1 MRRKTIVCLLL
12 LLLPG
17 IGVKAQQL
25 GTVSGRVMDPAG
37 VPLAGAQVEIAGTG
51 LGGLSNQSGI
61 YTLTRVPTGN
71 AVVQVTLLGYG
82 SATQAVT
89 VTANEVTMAD
99 FTLSVEAIELE
110 GIVAVGYGTQRKIN
124 LTGAVASVDAVEMTK
139 QPVPTVTHALQGLSP
154 GLQLLDGGDRPGRYE
169 MDLLIRGQGT
179 LGRGDDAGDKAA
191 ARPLVL
197 IDGLEGDM
205 NTVDLDDIESISVLK
220 DASSAAIYGSRAA
233 NGVILITTKRGSA
246 LTRPQITYSGSVG
259 MQDITAW
266 PDRVDTETHMRLA
279 NVARENLRTWCMDGR
294 DPGTPVDR
302 CASTYPDRYSQEYIQ
317 NTLAG
322 TDPDNYPDNEWVDL
336 MFNRSAF
343 QDHTV
348 RVSGGNQAARYA
360 LSLNFMDDQ
369 GLMPNTGANRHGVRL
384 NTDFQASDRVSAG
397 LDVAGSRRWDIIPT
411 ENWASTFYLIHDTP
425 PTKAARFLDGSYG
438 LNLFGRSP
446 LASAEISGDE
456 QRIFWQ
462 STVTGRLNYDLVPGW
477 AEVQTLASVG
487 YNTMD
492 WEQFRTNPDF
502 IDAYP
507 TTGYNWGPNRAERRT
522 NSSLQTTLRALVDFG
537 HTFQNTHDVSG
548 VVGYEQIS
556 SDFEEFRAW
565 RDNFYSNDLRQ
576 LDLGNEAND
585 GTRGYGSEWAL
596 RSAFGRVNYSY
607 LGRYLLEANARY
619 DGSSRFAKGNRFG
632 FFPSVSAGWRI
643 SEESFFD
650 VGWIDE
656 LKLRASWGQLGNQ
669 DVPLYSYYSSIQVDI
684 PYYLGDAVGPVGTGG
699 AATDLPNRDLSW
711 ETTTVTDFGFDAA
724 FLQGR
729 LSLAGDVYTR
739 RTEDILLQVPIPD
752 LVGLDAPYVN
762 AGVVENKGWELALGW
777 QSALAEV
784 DYSVDFNVS
793 DNKNEVLDL
802 YGTGPYINGEN
813 VVMVGAPINSWFGW
827 EAEGLFQSYD
837 EIESHA
843 QPAGQITRVGDVVFK
858 DQNDDGIINDEDRVV
873 IGDPN
878 PRYMFGLNLNAR
890 WRSWDVGA
898 FFQGVGKRDQ
908 YLALGF
914 IQGPVWENYTSEWHK
929 DYWTPENPDARMP
942 AYHANDNRNYYAVNS
957 WWVLD
962 GKFVKLRNVQLGY
975 TLPVDLAQRVG
986 VDNMRVY
993 VTAKNLWQWSNLGI
1007 DLDPEYPWVRAD
1019 YYPQTKVFSIGT
1031 DISF

>member
-1 MRRKTIVCLLL
+1 
-12 LLLPG
+12 
-17 IGVKAQQL
+17 
-25 GTVSGRVMDPAG
+25 
-37 VPLAGAQVEIAGTG
+37 
-51 LGGLSNQSGI
+51 
-61 YTLTRVPTGN
+61 
-71 AVVQVTLLGYG
+71 
-82 SATQAVT
+82 
-89 VTANEVTMAD
+89 
-99 FTLSVEAIELE
+99 
-110 GIVAVGYGTQRKIN
+110 
-124 LTGAVASVDAVEMTK
+124 
-139 QPVPTVTHALQGLSP
+139 
-154 GLQLLDGGDRPGRYE
+154 
-169 MDLLIRGQGT
+169 
-179 LGRGDDAGDKAA
+179 
-191 ARPLVL
+191 
-197 IDGLEGDM
+197 
-205 NTVDLDDIESISVLK
+205 
-220 DASSAAIYGSRAA
+220 
-233 NGVILITTKRGSA
+233 
-246 LTRPQITYSGSVG
+246 
-259 MQDITAW
+259 
-266 PDRVDTETHMRLA
+266 
-279 NVARENLRTWCMDGR
+279 
-294 DPGTPVDR
+294 
-302 CASTYPDRYSQEYIQ
+302 
-317 NTLAG
+317 
-322 TDPDNYPDNEWVDL
+322 
-336 MFNRSAF
+336 
-343 QDHTV
+343 
-348 RVSGGNQAARYA
+348 
-360 LSLNFMDDQ
+360 MDDQ

-565 RDNFYSNDLRQ
+565 RDNFYNNDLRQ